1 LVVSA
6 HAKASAVGCVCL
18 VVTGEQRI
26 RELEDA
32 LYAKHA
38 AVLELPNIN
47 REIAAPAE
55 EPLPTV
61 VQRFIDGFEDPE
73 SREEYEAEARRL
85 LRTRSPDATVAALM
99 ARVS

>member
-1 LVVSA
+1 VSA

-99 ARVS
+99 APVS